1 MKQISRIL
9 LLLATVGLLAGC
21 GGRGT
26 TSSESG
32 TSSNSENPT
41 TSSSSESGSSDTSDE
56 QPPEETYSLNVGV
69 FGKYVDANGATTI
82 ETGFKAYL
90 TAANKGDLKINF
102 VRESAATS
110 VAKFAEYVVQYNTE
124 HTTNQF
130 DVLLGLRGDANGN
143 PLAEAG
149 YTCIANTEFTYGVS
163 NETDRRFWYNAESAN
178 IAVVNDLKDFL
189 SKEYGPKNVVLNKT
203 SESLKPGESVTVTA
217 SYNVVWPEVTVT
229 AQADKT
235 YATVQVED
243 ANVTVTLSDA
253 AVADET
259 VTVTVSSG
267 TLTPATLTVTV
278 LAQDAVAEHH
288 LVVALFKRYIHADVL
303 ANIENNFKAYAQT
316 NNLDFTSMTFYEIGN
331 NSSTTVAQFA
341 EAVTTYN
348 NEHDHDTNVLLGC
361 NANTGSALS
370 NAGYKAL
377 SSTAY
382 SYGPEGTNQ
391 NNRKI
396 YVLNGYDAEKDIEVT
411 AFATY
416 IAATYPVPT
425 E

>member
-1 MKQISRIL
+1 MKKPLQVLFL
-9 LLLATVGLLAGC
+9 LMSLGLLVGCAGKE
-21 GGRGT
+21 GT
-26 TSSESG
+26 PSDSNTNSNSDSAITSSESE
-32 TSSNSENPT
+32 SEEP
-41 TSSSSESGSSDTSDE
+41 SSSDDD
-56 QPPEETYSLNVGV
+56 PVEEINSLNVGV
-69 FGKYVDANGATTI
+69 FGKYVDETGVTNI
-82 ETGFKAYL
+82 ETGFKAFL
-90 TAANKGDLKINF
+90 TAANQGDLKINF
-102 VRESAATS
+102 VRESTATS

-124 HTTNQF
+124 HATNKF

-149 YTCIANTEFTYGVS
+149 YTCIPNAEFTYGVS
-163 NETDRRFWYNAESAN
+163 NETDRRFWYNAESTN
-178 IAVVNDLKDFL
+178 VEIALELKEFL
-189 SKEYGPKNVVLNKT
+189 AKEYGPKTVVLSKT
-203 SESLKPGESVTVTA
+203 AESLKPGESITVTA

-229 AQADKT
+229 AQADKS
-235 YATVQVED
+235 YAAVTVEG
-243 ANVTVTLSDA
+243 ANVTATLSNDA
-253 AVADET
+253 VVGET
-259 VTVTVSSG
+259 VTVTVASG
-267 TLTPATLTVTV
+267 TLTSATLTITV
-278 LAQDAVAEHH
+278 LAQDAVTEHH

-316 NNLDFTSMTFYEIGN
+316 NNLDITSITFYEVGN

-341 EAVTTYN
+341 EAVTSYN
-348 NEHDHDTNVLLGC
+348 NDHDHDTNVLLGC